1 MGHHALVDLNYY
13 DALIAVADDCPTRS
27 AVVPAPRGG
36 KKTVATVQY
45 ALLADNPGILTQEDV
60 LFETWLR
67 RQEQPEPSEAD
78 RARLR
83 AEFFARPQACLRA
96 SPLPKKYGWGLL
108 FDEAGRVSLC
118 PAGSAEYERL
128 VTGDEPGVKIL
139 KAMRSRRT

>member
-1 MGHHALVDLNYY
+1 MDLNYY
-13 DALIAVADDCPTRS
+13 DTLIAIADDCPTAG

-36 KKTVATVQY
+36 RKTVAVVQHE
-45 ALLADNPGILTQEDV
+45 LLAEHPGELTQEDV

-67 RQEQPEPSEAD
+67 RRDEPEPDPAE

-108 FDEAGRVSLC
+108 FDGAGRVSLC
-118 PAGSAEYERL
+118 PAGSAEYDRL
-128 VTGDEPGVKIL
+128 VAGDVPGVTVL
-139 KAMRSRRT
+139 KAMRSRRA